1 MPTKKIDF
9 AAIRAQ
15 LSFEAV
21 LMHYNVDGKAKGEE
35 QWQGYCPLPS
45 HVHKGESGKPRS
57 PSFSVNLSRGIFQCF
72 GCGTKGNVLE
82 FVVRMEGFNPEIGEQ
97 FRQGA
102 IRAQELFLGNTV
114 AVGRA
119 QVSAAKLTT
128 PPEEEMARPDDV
140 VNAPLDFSLQG
151 LDGNHPYLKAR
162 GFTDKTI
169 AHFGLGFAQR
179 GLMKDRIAIP
189 LKDPNGQLVGYAG
202 RLVDDSAINED
213 NPKYRFPG
221 NRERDGKQ
229 FVFKK
234 SELLYHPDDLRGSR
248 SKYLLVVEGFPSV
261 WWLWQ
266 HDVRPVVA
274 VMGASIS
281 ERQAELVCAL
291 TTVNAR
297 ILIIADGDLAG
308 ARLAAAAI
316 SLFAEHRFV
325 RVLNLQG
332 GLQPTDFDSDAL
344 AYVRSLVT

>member
-9 AAIRAQ
+9 AAIRSHLQFADVI
-15 LSFEAV
+15 A
-21 LMHYNVDGKAKGEE
+21 HYKVDGKDKGGD
-35 QWQGYCPLPS
+35 QWHGYCPLPS
-45 HVHKGESGKPRS
+45 HVHKGEGGKPRS
-57 PSFSVNLSRGIFQCF
+57 PSFSVNLTRGIFQCF
-72 GCGTKGNVLE
+72 SGCAKGNVLE
-82 FVVRMEGFNPEIGEQ
+82 FVIRMEGFNPEIGEE

-102 IRAQELFLGNTV
+102 IRASEIFLSTAPAQTV
-114 AVGRA
+114 
-119 QVSAAKLTT
+119 SPAKLSAK
-128 PPEEEMARPDDV
+128 PVKVEEELPEV
-140 VNAPLDFSLQG
+140 VNAPLDFALQG
-151 LDGNHPYLKAR
+151 LNPHHPYLKAR
-162 GFTDKTI
+162 GFTVKTI
-169 AHFGLGFAQR
+169 AHFGLGLASR
-179 GLMKDRIAIP
+179 GIMKDRIAIP
-189 LKDPNGQLVGYAG
+189 LKNPNGQLVGYAG

-332 GLQPTDFDSDAL
+332 GLQPTDFDSGAL